1 MADEVDDPMIDQHH
15 RLSLSQRILN
25 RKFLG
30 ILALGQLLSW
40 LVCGTGVFSQLLVT
54 KYDIEIPTS
63 QSFFNYFLL
72 GLVYTT
78 ALCCHPR
85 NLATLMKER
94 GWKYFFLALF
104 DVEANFLVVKAYQY
118 TNLTSIQ
125 VLDCFSTASVLV
137 LSWIFLKVRYQCLHY
152 SGVVICLI
160 GIACLVIADYFGS
173 RNYGAGKNQ
182 AIGDILVLCGAIM
195 YGISNVAQEF
205 VVKNFSRVEF
215 LGMLGFFGTTISA
228 IQMILLE
235 RHQLSSLFESKSH
248 TNEIALYIT
257 GFGICLFLLYNL
269 MPFVMQFSS
278 ATVVNLSLLTA
289 DFYSLLCGLL
299 LFHYKFSAL
308 YLGSFALVIIGVIV
322 YNLKPT
328 PTSSRSAV
336 ATQSSQSYRQLEED
350 DRHTDVNSSLSSLQ
364 ESVSTICC
372 SELREDTK

>member
-54 KYDIEIPTS
+54 KYGIEIPTS

-173 RNYGAGKNQ
+173 RNYGAGKSQ

-215 LGMLGFFGTTISA
+215 LGMLGFFGTIISA

-235 RHQLSSLFESKSH
+235 RHQLSSLFESQSH
-248 TNEIALYIT
+248 TNEIVLYIA

-269 MPFVMQFSS
+269 MPFVMQLSS

-328 PTSSRSAV
+328 PTSSHSAV
-336 ATQSSQSYRQLEED
+336 ATQSSLSYRQLEED
-350 DRHTDVNSSLSSLQ
+350 DRQTDVNSSLSSLQ

-372 SELREDTK
+372 PE